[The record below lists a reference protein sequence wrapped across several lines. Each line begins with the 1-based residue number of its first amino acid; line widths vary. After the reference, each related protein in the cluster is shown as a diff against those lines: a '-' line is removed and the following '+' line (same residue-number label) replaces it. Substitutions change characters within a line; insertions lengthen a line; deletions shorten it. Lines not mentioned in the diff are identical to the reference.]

1 MSVGVQRLRD
11 EPDRIRQGAVD
22 KREDPGLVDRAI
34 DVDRRRRALQSES
47 DTKKAERN
55 AASKQIGEAIRGGAT
70 PDGPEVKALRDAS
83 TAAGVRIDEI
93 DTELAAAEQELD
105 DLLLRIPNP
114 ADPEVPVGGEEA
126 NQTVRTWG
134 EPGAHDETAG
144 DGTPWA
150 RRPHWELGEAL
161 DIIDNARGAKVA
173 GSGFPVYKGL
183 GSRLQ
188 RSLIS
193 WFLDVHTTEHGFT
206 EVWPPAV
213 VNTA

>member
-70 PDGPEVKALRDAS
+70 PDGPEVKALREAS
-83 TAAGVRIDEI
+83 TAAGLRIDEI
-93 DTELAAAEQELD
+93 DAELAASEQELE

-114 ADPEVPVGGEEA
+114 ADPDVPVGGEDA
-126 NQTVRTWG
+126 NVTVRTWG
-134 EPGAHDETAG
+134 ELLPREQPASGDVGADAG
-144 DGTPWA
+144 AATWT
-150 RRPHWELGEAL
+150 RRPHWELADAL
-161 DIIDNARGAKVA
+161 GIIDNPRGAK
-173 GSGFPVYKGL
+173 
-183 GSRLQ
+183 
-188 RSLIS
+188 I
-193 WFLDVHTTEHGFT
+193 
-206 EVWPPAV
+206 
-213 VNTA
+213 